1 MVTALIAV
9 LLNGSSLQHTAVATN
24 DLPAIF
30 VSACLD
36 GTVKLTPADAT
47 PVAFNELPGDLRD
60 RLGKPASSQV
70 WRVDGPGRAFLYVLE
85 NRPNLRTS
93 PRVCGVASDDMDYTT
108 AKDLVEKRVVGDVYS
123 ETGMSMQWIDPK
135 HGYIVTVTT
144 AGEFKIL
151 QTDLLGDQQRK
162 SLTKHYGSVPR

>member
-1 MVTALIAV
+1 MVTALVAA
-9 LLNGSSLQHTAVATN
+9 LLSASTLTQTEVAAS
-24 DLPAIF
+24 DLPAVF

-47 PVAFNELPGDLRD
+47 PIGFNELPGELRD

-70 WRVDGPGRAFLYVLE
+70 WRLHGPVRAFLYVIE
-85 NRPNLRTS
+85 NRPSRRTS
-93 PRVCGVASDDMDYTT
+93 PRVCGIASDDMDYGT
-108 AKDLVEKRVVGDVYS
+108 AKVVVEKRVLGDVYS
-123 ETGMSMQWIDPK
+123 ETGMSMQWIDAK

-151 QTDLLGDQQRK
+151 QTDLLGDPQRR